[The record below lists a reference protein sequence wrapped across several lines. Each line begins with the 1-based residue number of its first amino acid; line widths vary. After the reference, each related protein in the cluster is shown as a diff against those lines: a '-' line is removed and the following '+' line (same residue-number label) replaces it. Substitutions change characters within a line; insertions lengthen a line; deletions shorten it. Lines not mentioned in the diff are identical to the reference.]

1 MTFCDTIWHV
11 NVWYELKITKS
22 YYFLSLKALPSPSN
36 TFIIF
41 ILSSH
46 YSYKW
51 YKTISYYLIISL
63 LLYITLQ
70 WVLFFTQI
78 MIRAIVPD
86 VPRFVTIQRKRTEY
100 IRSKVV
106 DKVADEA
113 DPEVI
118 RSASLVKIKALG
130 DIHQSAP
137 GI

>member
-1 MTFCDTIWHV
+1 M
-11 NVWYELKITKS
+11 S
-22 YYFLSLKALPSPSN
+22 LPSY
-36 TFIIF
+36 II
-41 ILSSH
+41 
-46 YSYKW
+46 
-51 YKTISYYLIISL
+51 
-63 LLYITLQ
+63 LQ